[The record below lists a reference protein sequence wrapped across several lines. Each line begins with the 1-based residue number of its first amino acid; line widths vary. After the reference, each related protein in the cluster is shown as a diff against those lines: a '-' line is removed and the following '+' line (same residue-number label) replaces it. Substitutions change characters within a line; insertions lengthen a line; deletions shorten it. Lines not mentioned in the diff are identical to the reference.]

1 MGKKANSA
9 GKAAAK
15 AAKQAKQEKL
25 ASRKAAKDDKKKNAA
40 LAATS
45 AGKGNK
51 GKGKSGGGGKGK
63 KPAVEEEDL
72 DALLKQ
78 FTEEWQQ
85 AHAVNEET
93 VGGPPTRRANATLT
107 ACPVSTDLW
116 LFGGEYFDG
125 DRASFYADMYRYTPP
140 ATLPS
145 QSLTAS
151 TTSVDGESSSNSSSA
166 GGTWRLYSSPNQPGP
181 RSAHQMVADPRQ
193 GGLLWLFG
201 GEFASPKQTSFHH
214 YRDLWVFS
222 VASKTWDRVDT
233 KVRPSARS
241 GHRMALW
248 RHYLVL
254 FGGFIDTG
262 ARTTY
267 LQDLWLF
274 DTSAYK
280 WFEIPQNDLKRPPAR
295 SGFSLLSTPEGVV
308 LHGGYCKRYVK
319 GQRTQGVALEDTWM
333 LKITPQADGSLL
345 PVNTPQGGKIEWE
358 KRRKIGYAPGQRSGC
373 TMALWGNKGMGVLFG
388 GVSDREDDEE
398 SMESVLF
405 DEVSWTDMRKKSHCA
420 IKSNRTTFGSL
431 ALWIQYRRS
440 RSLDFP

>member
-1 MGKKANSA
+1 MGKKVTSV
-9 GKAAAK
+9 GKAASK

-25 ASRKAAKDDKKKNAA
+25 ASRKAAKDDKKNAA
-40 LAATS
+40 ATAAST
-45 AGKGNK
+45 GKGSK
-51 GKGKSGGGGKGK
+51 GEGKGGKGK
-63 KPAVEEEDL
+63 KVQYSALEQEDL

-78 FTEEWQQ
+78 FTEEWRA

-93 VGGPPTRRANATLT
+93 VGGPPSRRANATLT
-107 ACPVSTDLW
+107 PCPVSTDLW

-125 DRASFYADMYRYTPP
+125 DRASFYADMYRYIPP
-140 ATLPS
+140 ATLPTHSLAS
-145 QSLTAS
+145 QEAIAPNSTAN
-151 TTSVDGESSSNSSSA
+151 GGPSSS

-181 RSAHQMVADPRQ
+181 RSAHQVVPDARQ

-201 GEFASPKQTSFHH
+201 GEFASAKQTSFHH

-222 VASKTWDRVDT
+222 IASKTWERVDT
-233 KVRPSARS
+233 KVRPSPRS

-267 LQDLWLF
+267 LQDLWMF
-274 DTSAYK
+274 DTIAYK
-280 WFEIPQNDLKRPPAR
+280 WVEIPQNDLKRPPAR
-295 SGFSLLSTPEGVV
+295 SGFSFLSVPEGLI

-319 GQRTQGVALEDTWM
+319 DQRTQGVALEDTWL
-333 LKITPQADGSLL
+333 LKCTPQADGSLL
-345 PVNTPQGGKIEWE
+345 PVNTPHGGKIEWE

-373 TMALWGNKGMGVLFG
+373 TMVLWVSKGMGVLFG
-388 GVSDREDDEE
+388 GVSDREDDDE

-405 DEVSWTDMRKKSHCA
+405 NEVSAHSSTR
-420 IKSNRTTFGSL
+420 
-431 ALWIQYRRS
+431 
-440 RSLDFP
+440 